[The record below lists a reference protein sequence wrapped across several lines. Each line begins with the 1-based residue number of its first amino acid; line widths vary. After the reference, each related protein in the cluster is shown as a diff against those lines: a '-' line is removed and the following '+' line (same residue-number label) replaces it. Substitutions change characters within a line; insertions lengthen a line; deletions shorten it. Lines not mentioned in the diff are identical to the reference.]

1 MLNSVRCWISSSSEP
16 RLSAR
21 RKGSLAGPAVVGGD
35 CRVGY
40 PLSVSIR
47 RILIVVACGL
57 ALSACSGSPATTPSP
72 TPTPTPS
79 STLPVKNNLDGIAV
93 SGAWLAK
100 PKVTF
105 TAPFSIDQ
113 TRRKVLIEGTGNP
126 ITKDSMFSFR
136 YYLASGRTGKLEEE
150 SFTDKQDFTTTLSGV
165 IKGFTAGL
173 TDVRQG
179 SRVLVAI
186 PGSDSYDGVDPSYRP
201 ADYKDGDTL
210 IFVVDI
216 TGVSMPQPSGATV
229 APAAGLPTVTGDAA
243 SKPVVAVPGTAA
255 PADLKTQVL
264 IQGTGRKVAKGDIV
278 YSRYVGYSWTHAKL
292 IDDKF
297 AAPEATPLAS
307 SLVGLQTGLVG
318 QNVGSRVM
326 FVLPPKYGYP
336 LGANRP
342 PVDPGD
348 TVVYVV
354 DILYAYQQ

>member
-1 MLNSVRCWISSSSEP
+1 M
-16 RLSAR
+16 
-21 RKGSLAGPAVVGGD
+21 
-35 CRVGY
+35 
-40 PLSVSIR
+40 
-47 RILIVVACGL
+47 
-57 ALSACSGSPATTPSP
+57 
-72 TPTPTPS
+72 
-79 STLPVKNNLDGIAV
+79 PVQSNLDGITVTGRFGKQPKISFATPYYINQTQSKAIIPGNGAELTATSLV
-93 SGAWLAK
+93 S
-100 PKVTF
+100 
-105 TAPFSIDQ
+105 INY
-113 TRRKVLIEGTGNP
+113 EGV
-126 ITKDSMFSFR
+126 D
-136 YYLASGRTGKLEEE
+136 GRTGKTFD
-150 SFTDKQDFTTTLSGV
+150 SSWPSGAPVTFSLAEV
-165 IKGFTAGL
+165 IPGFTKGL
-173 TDVRQG
+173 TGQKVG
-179 SRVLVAI
+179 SRVLIAM
-186 PGSDSYDGVDPSYRP
+186 PGSDAYDTAGGNSEAGIEV
-201 ADYKDGDTL
+201 GDTL

-216 TGVSMPQPSGATV
+216 TGASMPQPSGATV
-229 APAAGLPTVTGDAA
+229 TPAAGLPTVTGDAA

-278 YSRYVGYSWTHAKL
+278 YSRYVGYSWKHAKL